1 MKLVDH
7 LAHLAAECGDKVA
20 VACGDSRLTYAQ
32 LLGEVR
38 QMAAQMKNGGRLA
51 VFRASQSADFLV
63 RYLAVHMAERV
74 AVPLES
80 GCPDALV
87 ADVERQCAEA
97 SVPDGIADVL
107 FTTGTTGKPKGV
119 MISHSTIVADAE
131 NLIGAQGYH
140 SGITFI
146 VNGPLNHIGSLSKV
160 YPTILVG
167 GTTVIVNGMRDL
179 DAFFRAI
186 DSAPGPVAT
195 FLVPSAIRMLLAF
208 AADRLAGYAH
218 KIEFIETG
226 AAPIAEADMQ
236 RLCEVLPSTRLYN
249 TYASTETGII
259 ATFDYNAGECLAG
272 CLGRPMRHSRLIIT
286 ADGHIACSGKTLMS
300 GYLGDEALTQ
310 TVLRDGVLYTSDL
323 GHIDEKGRLRLT
335 GRDGDV
341 INVGGFKVVPTEV
354 EAAAAAL
361 PQVADCICIEATHR
375 VLGTVLK
382 LLVVTAEGQPF
393 DKRAIARALAQRLEP
408 YKVPTLYEQVPEIK
422 RTFNGKINRKAYRNQ

>member
-1 MKLVDH
+1 MRLVDH
-7 LAHLAAECGDKVA
+7 LERLAAECGDKVA

-32 LLGEVR
+32 LFGEVQ
-38 QMAAQMKNGGRLA
+38 QMAAQMKGGSRLA
-51 VFRASQSADFLV
+51 VFRASQSIDFLV
-63 RYLAVHMAERV
+63 RYLAVHMAEHV

-87 ADVERQCAEA
+87 TDVERQCAEA
-97 SVPDGIADVL
+97 SVPDGTADVL

-119 MISHSTIVADAE
+119 MISHATIIADAE
-131 NLIGAQGYH
+131 NLIEAQGYH

-146 VNGPLNHIGSLSKV
+146 VNGPLNHIGSLSKI
-160 YPTILVG
+160 YPTVLVG

-179 DAFFRAI
+179 DAFFRSI

-208 AADRLAGYAH
+208 AAERLARYAH

-226 AAPIAEADMQ
+226 AAPIAEADMK

-286 ADGHIACSGKTLMS
+286 ADGHIACSGATLMS

-310 TVLRDGVLYTSDL
+310 TVLRDGMLYTSDL

-341 INVGGFKVVPTEV
+341 INVGGFKVIPSEV
-354 EAAAAAL
+354 EASAAAL

-375 VLGTVLK
+375 MLGTVLK
-382 LLVVTAEGQPF
+382 LLVVTAEGQTF
-393 DKRAIARALAQRLEP
+393 DKRTLARALAQRLEP
-408 YKVPTLYEQVPEIK
+408 YKVPTLYEQVLEIK
-422 RTFNGKINRKAYRNQ
+422 RTFNGKIDRKAYR

>member
-1 MKLVDH
+1 MMLEDH
-7 LAHLAAECGDKVA
+7 LSRLAGEVGGKVA

-32 LLGEVR
+32 LLEAVENE
-38 QMAAQMKNGGRLA
+38 AQQIGCGRL
-51 VFRASQSADFLV
+51 VVWRASQSIDFLTK
-63 RYLAVHMAERV
+63 YLAIHKAGSV
-74 AVPLES
+74 AVPIES
-80 GCPDALV
+80 GAPEAFV
-87 ADVERQCAEA
+87 EGVERQCVEA
-97 SVPDGIADVL
+97 TVPEGVVDVL

-119 MISHSTIVADAE
+119 MISHSTIIANAE

-140 SGITFI
+140 RDLTFI

-167 GTTVIVNGMRDL
+167 GTVVIIDGMRDI

-186 DSAPGPVAT
+186 DNAPGKVAT

-208 AADRLAGYAH
+208 AADRLARYAD

-236 RLCEVLPSTRLYN
+236 RLCQALPSTRLYN

-272 CLGRPMRHSRLIIT
+272 CLGTPMRHSQIIIT
-286 ADGHIACSGKTLMS
+286 DGGHIACRGATLMS

-310 TVLRDGVLYTSDL
+310 TVLRGDTVYTADL
-323 GHIDEKGRLRLT
+323 GHLDDKGRLRLT

-354 EAAAAAL
+354 EDAASAL
-361 PQVADCICIEATHR
+361 PQVADCVCIAATHR

-382 LLVVTAEGQPF
+382 LLVVPAEGHSL
-393 DKRAIARALAQRLEP
+393 DKRTLARALAQRLEP
-408 YKVPTLYEQVPEIK
+408 YKVPMLYEQVAAVE
-422 RTFNGKINRKAYRNQ
+422 RTFNGKINRKAYRPE

>member
-1 MKLVDH
+1 MRLVDH
-7 LAHLAAECGDKVA
+7 LERLAAECGDKVA
-20 VACGDSRLTYAQ
+20 VAFGDSRLTYAQ
-32 LLGEVR
+32 LLGQVR
-38 QMAAQMKNGGRLA
+38 QMAAQMKGGSRLA
-51 VFRASQSADFLV
+51 VFRASQSIDFLV
-63 RYLAVHMAERV
+63 RYLAIHMAERV

-97 SVPDGIADVL
+97 SVPDGTADVL

-119 MISHSTIVADAE
+119 MISHATIIADAE
-131 NLIGAQGYH
+131 NLIDAQGYH
-140 SGITFI
+140 GGITFI
-146 VNGPLNHIGSLSKV
+146 VNGPLNHIGSLSKI

-208 AADRLAGYAH
+208 AADRLARYSH

-226 AAPIAEADMQ
+226 AAPIAEADMK

-286 ADGHIACSGKTLMS
+286 ADGHIACSGATLMS

-310 TVLRDGVLYTSDL
+310 TVLRDGMLYTSDL

-354 EAAAAAL
+354 EASAAAL

-382 LLVVTAEGQPF
+382 LLVVTAEGQTF
-393 DKRAIARALAQRLEP
+393 DKRTLARALAQRLEP
-408 YKVPTLYEQVPEIK
+408 YKVPTFYEQVLEIK
-422 RTFNGKINRKAYRNQ
+422 RTFNGKIDRKAYR

>member
-1 MKLVDH
+1 MTLLDH
-7 LAHLAAECGDKVA
+7 LARVAAVNGDKVA
-20 VACGDSRLTYAQ
+20 VACGDSHLTYAQ
-32 LLGEVR
+32 LLEQVR
-38 QMAAQMKNGGRLA
+38 TQAEQMADSGKTV
-51 VFRASQSADFLV
+51 VFRASQSVNFLV
-63 RYLAVHMAERV
+63 RYLTVHKAGRV

-80 GCPDALV
+80 GCPNALV

-97 SVPDGIADVL
+97 TVPKGIADIL

-131 NLIGAQGYH
+131 NLIEAQGYH

-179 DAFFRAI
+179 DAFFQAI
-186 DSAPGPVAT
+186 ESAPGPVAT

-208 AADRLAGYAH
+208 AADRLAQYAH

-226 AAPIAEADMQ
+226 AASIAEVDMQ
-236 RLCEVLPSTRLYN
+236 RLCQVLPSTRLYN

-259 ATFDYNAGECLAG
+259 ATFDYNAGECLTG
-272 CLGRPMRHSRLIIT
+272 CLGRPMRHSRLT
-286 ADGHIACSGKTLMS
+286 VTDDGHIACSGKTLMS

-310 TVLRDGVLYTSDL
+310 TVLRDGVVYTSDL

-382 LLVVTAEGQPF
+382 LLVVTASDCDF
-393 DKRAIARALAQRLEP
+393 DKRSLARALAQRLEP
-408 YKVPTLYEQVPEIK
+408 YKVPTLYEQVEEIN
-422 RTFNGKINRKAYRNQ
+422 RTFNGKIDRKSYRNK